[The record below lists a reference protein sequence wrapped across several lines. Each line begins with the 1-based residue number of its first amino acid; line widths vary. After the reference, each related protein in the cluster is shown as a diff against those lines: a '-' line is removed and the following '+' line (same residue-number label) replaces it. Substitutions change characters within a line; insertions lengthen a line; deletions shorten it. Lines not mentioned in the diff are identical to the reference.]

1 MDTVFFFPPMM
12 PSWDTVFWIPPVS
25 WLCPLPILDC
35 VNAVFF
41 STQAR
46 TNIWP
51 SVQLCCHAGWLG
63 TALCLF
69 SLRAEEPLS
78 PVMSACLQWSVPL
91 QSEPNHCQSRVPA
104 SCNVTAGPHAEK
116 TYCFCFDKIHVDRCD
131 LVNRAKG
138 WFQFI
143 DSVLFSNPFS
153 TFLKRLWKGHTVY
166 RRTLTFIIFGGGD
179 FKYSI

>member
-1 MDTVFFFPPMM
+1 MDTVVFFLPWCPLGIQCFE
-12 PSWDTVFWIPPVS
+12 VS

-35 VNAVFF
+35 VNTVFF

-51 SVQLCCHAGWLG
+51 SVQLHCHAGWLG
-63 TALCLF
+63 IALRLF

-104 SCNVTAGPHAEK
+104 TCNFTASLHAEK
-116 TYCFCFDKIHVDRCD
+116 TYCFCWIKFTWCD
-131 LVNRAKG
+131 LVNTAKG
-138 WFQFI
+138 WFQFN
-143 DSVLFSNPFS
+143 DPVLFSNLFS

-166 RRTLTFIIFGGGD
+166 SRTLTFVFFWEGILNILFN
-179 FKYSI
+179 